1 VTTLPYALEQLESAE
16 ARRERLILE
25 QLPQV
30 HLIAR
35 RLHERVPDNVCLD
48 DLVSAGI
55 LGLIAAIDNFQESFG
70 VKLNTYAEY
79 KIRGAILDSLRG
91 LDWAS
96 RHRRKKAKDIE
107 ACISTLEQRL
117 RRPPTQ
123 EEVAAEMGL
132 SLEKYQERLAD
143 VHGIQLDSLEAAVG
157 VNGSQ
162 TLLSTIPDTAE
173 SLPSEALERSE
184 LERILRESIEAMPK
198 TERTILG
205 LYYNEELTLREIAE
219 VMNMHI
225 SRVAEMKSHSILR
238 LRAHMRRKWPV
249 KSRASR

>member
-1 VTTLPYALEQLESAE
+1 MTAHPYALEQLETAE

-35 RLHERVPDNVCLD
+35 RLHERLPENVCLD

-55 LGLIAAIDNFQESFG
+55 LGLIAAIDNFQESYG
-70 VKLNTYAEY
+70 VKLNTYSEY

-96 RHRRKKAKDIE
+96 RHRRKKVKDIE
-107 ACISTLEQRL
+107 ACISSLEQRL
-117 RRPPTQ
+117 QRAPTQ

-132 SLEKYQERLAD
+132 TLAQYQDRLAD
-143 VHGIQLDSLEAAVG
+143 VHGIKLDSLEAAVG
-157 VNGSQ
+157 VHGDQ
-162 TLLSTIPDTAE
+162 TLLSLIPDP
-173 SLPSEALERSE
+173 SDNLPSDVLERSE
-184 LERILRESIEAMPK
+184 LERVLRDAIEAMPK
-198 TERTILG
+198 TERTILA
-205 LYYNEELTLREIAE
+205 LYYDEELTLREIAE

-238 LRAHMRRKWPV
+238 LRAHMRRKWPA
-249 KSRASR
+249 KRGRE